1 VQFKTIGEG
10 ENIREF
16 LTARAAYPGLVTK
29 LDAIVSKDPTL
40 AGTTA
45 LATIVT
51 NEKDLVAALRLDA
64 TAAENTVVASGID
77 AAATKREQLR
87 SHFYDDFWIHYTQLD
102 ELVSFLDTNG
112 STQMTQLATKLT
124 AWQP

>member
-1 VQFKTIGEG
+1 MQFKTIGEG

-87 SHFYDDFWIHYTQLD
+87 SHFYDDFLIHYTQLD